1 MKAEHVYVH
10 LIKRKKKKLSQLDG
24 KVLFF
29 FLSLTLYEKG
39 TNSLKKKKK
48 QASRFHVVH
57 YADYVTETR
66 TSNTAMR

>member
-10 LIKRKKKKLSQLDG
+10 LIKRKKKTEPARWKSS
-24 KVLFF
+24 FF
-29 FLSLTLYEKG
+29 FFEPHALRKR
-39 TNSLKKKKK
+39 NKQLKKKKK